1 MRSQPIFRPSVLANH
16 VFTASEVNHAKQKI
30 FQANVFNTERAFT
43 PSFVYPAVFSRT
55 FNQLTYQSSWAL
67 SKTQATESVGIT
79 EALPNSVRG
88 IVRTATLE
96 IVGIVEGSL
105 FSRGKYRFIG
115 ENIASSE
122 SIGRARDVA
131 RSIAESVAISQFDG
145 RIRDLARTLTENLGI
160 TEANDRVRVLL
171 RTLAF
176 NIAMTESQMQRLAK
190 YHILSASMGITETN
204 LRVRS
209 LVRILTHNI
218 AM

>member
-1 MRSQPIFRPSVLANH
+1 MVRKDPTFQKT
-16 VFTASEVNHAKQKI
+16 VFQNNLFNVNQENSARRKI
-30 FQANVFNTERAFT
+30 FQRNVYQNNAFSTEFVFPPVFQNKVFQQNAF
-43 PSFVYPAVFSRT
+43 
-55 FNQLTYQSSWAL
+55 QGSWAL
-67 SKTQATESVGIT
+67 SDTVATESVGIT

-145 RIRDLARTLTENLGI
+145 RIRD
-160 TEANDRVRVLL
+160 
-171 RTLAF
+171 
-176 NIAMTESQMQRLAK
+176 
-190 YHILSASMGITETN
+190 
-204 LRVRS
+204 
-209 LVRILTHNI
+209 
-218 AM
+218 